1 MHMSCKNCL
10 HLKKLPGEMLVFCKM
25 NRLPQF
31 FEISKREL
39 SENGIIHLDRK
50 ELFRLAESCPMF
62 VNMED
67 EEESTV
73 PYELRILRQYK

>member
-1 MHMSCKNCL
+1 MHVNCRNCL

-31 FEISKREL
+31 CEISESDLR
-39 SENGIIHLDRK
+39 ENGVIELDRR
-50 ELFRLAESCPMF
+50 ELFRFAEVCPIF

-67 EEESTV
+67 
-73 PYELRILRQYK
+73 